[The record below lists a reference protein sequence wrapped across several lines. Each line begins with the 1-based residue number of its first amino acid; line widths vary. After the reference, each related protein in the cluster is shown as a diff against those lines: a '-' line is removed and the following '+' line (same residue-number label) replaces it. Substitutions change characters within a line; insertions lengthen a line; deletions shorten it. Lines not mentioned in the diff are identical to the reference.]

1 MKNFAKH
8 LPHYLALFGI
18 LIIGALAF
26 YFFSYDRSFQTAV
39 AIAVAIAYV
48 AWGTVHHSIH
58 RDLHLAVFIEYLLV
72 AALGL
77 VIIFSLIFRT

>member
-8 LPHYLALFGI
+8 LPHYLALFGV
-18 LIIGALAF
+18 LIVGALAF
-26 YFFSYDRSFQTAV
+26 YLFSYDRAFQAAV

-48 AWGTVHHSIH
+48 AWGIVHHSIH
-58 RDLHLAVFIEYLLV
+58 RDLHFSVFIEYLLV

-77 VIIFSLIFRT
+77 VIVFSLLFRT

>member
-8 LPHYLALFGI
+8 LPHYFALFGV
-18 LIIGALAF
+18 LFLGALAF
-26 YFFSYDRSFQTAV
+26 YLFSYDRAFQAAV
-39 AIAVAIAYV
+39 AVAVAIAYV

-58 RDLHLAVFIEYLLV
+58 RDLHLSVFIEYLLV

-77 VIIFSLIFRT
+77 VIVFSLMFRT